1 MDPSLNLIFGD
12 HALASFDSTYSQPI
26 DIYEIEL
33 GITIL
38 FSFVYALF
46 FFTFSSVSSFFFFGV
61 LGIMFRLAI
70 LIGLFLRELRLVQW
84 VQLCL
89 LPLLLSHLFY

>member
-1 MDPSLNLIFGD
+1 MNNLNMDPSLNLIFGD

-46 FFTFSSVSSFFFFGV
+46 FFTFSSVSSFFFFLECWV
-61 LGIMFRLAI
+61 SCLG
-70 LIGLFLRELRLVQW
+70 W
-84 VQLCL
+84 
-89 LPLLLSHLFY
+89 PS